1 MQPDSNNQHLLQ
13 TVLCI
18 RIILDYHKIFDHF
31 KCFSEV
37 TSMQKLIITGSNGFV
52 GSTLANNLKKNYE
65 VTCLVRHGSNVNLLP
80 ENIELKYIDYN
91 NSEAIMKLLRGQ
103 VILIHTAALTRAK
116 NWQQFKQINIDLT
129 EKLIEFY
136 NKTPSLKQFIFISSQ
151 AAAGPAPD
159 KNTPK
164 LESDE
169 CYPVTMYGKSKLLAE
184 NLIKEKAEKSW
195 TIIRPVSV
203 FGPGD
208 KDFLQYF
215 RLIKKH
221 LAMFIGFRQKYYNF
235 IFVDDLV
242 EMISKTVNNKK
253 AYNETFFAGGTDML
267 SIQQFVHYIESV
279 MNTRALHLHTPQ
291 FLLYPIAVVSEMF
304 ALFSHRPPIVNREK
318 IKEFKEDYWL
328 VSNEKTKK
336 ILDFETTGYMLDK
349 LKMTYQW
356 YKYKG
361 WI

>member
-1 MQPDSNNQHLLQ
+1 M
-13 TVLCI
+13 
-18 RIILDYHKIFDHF
+18 
-31 KCFSEV
+31 CFPEV
-37 TSMQKLIITGSNGFV
+37 TYMQKMIITGSNGFV
-52 GSTLANNLKKNYE
+52 GSALANNLKGNYE
-65 VTCLVRHGSNVNLLP
+65 VTCLVRNGSNVNLLP
-80 ENIELKYIDYN
+80 ENIEIKHIDYN
-91 NSEAIMKLLRGQ
+91 NIEEIMELLRGQ
-103 VILIHTAALTRAK
+103 DILFHTAALTRAK
-116 NWQQFKQINIDLT
+116 SWQQFKKINVDLT
-129 EKLIEFY
+129 EKLIKFY
-136 NKTPSLKQFIFISSQ
+136 NKTASLKQFIFISSQ

-159 KNTPK
+159 KNTSK

-184 NLIKEKAEKSW
+184 NLIKENAEKPW

-215 RLIKKH
+215 KLIKNR

-242 EMISKTVNNKK
+242 EMISKTINNEK
-253 AYNETFFAGGTDML
+253 AYNETFFAGGADVL

-279 MNTRALHLHTPQ
+279 MNTRALHLHVPQ
-291 FLLYPIAVVSEMF
+291 FLLSPIALVSEILT
-304 ALFSHRPPIVNREK
+304 LFSHRPPIVNREK

-336 ILDFETTGYMLDK
+336 ILDFETTGNMLDK
-349 LKMTYQW
+349 LKITYQW
-356 YKYKG
+356 YKDKG

>member
-1 MQPDSNNQHLLQ
+1 
-13 TVLCI
+13 
-18 RIILDYHKIFDHF
+18 
-31 KCFSEV
+31 
-37 TSMQKLIITGSNGFV
+37 MQKLIITGSNGFV
-52 GSTLANNLKKNYE
+52 GSALANNLLANNFKENYE

-80 ENIELKYIDYN
+80 ENIEIKYIDYN
-91 NSEAIMKLLRGQ
+91 NIEAIMELLRGQ
-103 VILIHTAALTRAK
+103 DILIHTAALTRAK
-116 NWQQFKQINIDLT
+116 NWYQFRQINIDLT
-129 EKLIEFY
+129 EKLLKIF
-136 NKTPSLKQFIFISSQ
+136 NKTPSLKQFVFISSQ

-159 KNTPK
+159 KNTPR

-184 NLIKEKAEKSW
+184 NLIKEKAEKPW

-215 RLIKKH
+215 KLIKKH
-221 LAMFIGFRQKYYNF
+221 LAMFIGFRRKYYNF

-253 AYNETFFAGGTDML
+253 AYNETFFTGGTDVL
-267 SIQQFVHYIESV
+267 SIQQFIHNIESV
-279 MNTRALHLHTPQ
+279 MNIRALHLHIPQ

-336 ILDFETTGYMLDK
+336 ILYFETSGNMLDN
-349 LKMTYQW
+349 LKITYQW
-356 YKYKG
+356 YKDIG

>member
-1 MQPDSNNQHLLQ
+1 
-13 TVLCI
+13 
-18 RIILDYHKIFDHF
+18 
-31 KCFSEV
+31 
-37 TSMQKLIITGSNGFV
+37 MQKLIITGSNGFV
-52 GSTLANNLKKNYE
+52 GSALANNLIENYE
-65 VTCLVRHGSNVNLLP
+65 VTCLVRHGSNVSLLP
-80 ENIELKYIDYN
+80 ENIEIKHIDYN
-91 NSEAIMKLLRGQ
+91 NSEAIMELLRGQ
-103 VILIHTAALTRAK
+103 DILIHTAALTRAK

-129 EKLIEFY
+129 ETLIEMY

-184 NLIKEKAEKSW
+184 NLIKGKAEKPW

-215 RLIKKH
+215 KLIKKH
-221 LAMFIGFRQKYYNF
+221 LAMFIGFRQKYYNL

-242 EMISKTVNNKK
+242 EMISKAINNEKV
-253 AYNETFFAGGTDML
+253 YNETFFARGTDVL
-267 SIQQFVHYIESV
+267 SIQQLVHYIEGV
-279 MNTRALHLHTPQ
+279 MNTRALHLHVPQ
-291 FLLYPIAVVSEMF
+291 FLLYPIAAVSEM
-304 ALFSHRPPIVNREK
+304 LTVFSYRPPIINREK
-318 IKEFKEDYWL
+318 IKEFKQDNWI
-328 VSNEKTKK
+328 VSGDKAKN
-336 ILDFETTGYMLDK
+336 ILGFETSRDMLDN
-349 LKMTYQW
+349 LKITYQW
-356 YKYKG
+356 YKDKG

>member
-1 MQPDSNNQHLLQ
+1 
-13 TVLCI
+13 
-18 RIILDYHKIFDHF
+18 
-31 KCFSEV
+31 
-37 TSMQKLIITGSNGFV
+37 MQKLIITGSNGFV
-52 GSTLANNLKKNYE
+52 GSALANNLKENYE

-80 ENIELKYIDYN
+80 ENIEIKYVDYN
-91 NSEAIMKLLRGQ
+91 NIEEVMKLLRGQ
-103 VILIHTAALTRAK
+103 DILIHTAALTRAK
-116 NWQQFKQINIDLT
+116 NWQQFKKINIDLT
-129 EKLIEFY
+129 EKLLIIF

-184 NLIKEKAEKSW
+184 NLIKEKTEKPW

-203 FGPGD
+203 FGPSD

-215 RLIKKH
+215 RLIKNH
-221 LAMFIGFRQKYYNF
+221 LAMFIGFRHKYYNF
-235 IFVDDLV
+235 IFVEDLV
-242 EMISKTVNNKK
+242 EMISKTINNEK
-253 AYNETFFAGGTDML
+253 AYSETFFAGGTDML
-267 SIQQFVHYIESV
+267 SIQQFIHNIESV
-279 MNTRALHLHTPQ
+279 MNTKALHLHIPQ
-291 FLLYPIAVVSEMF
+291 FLLYPIAMVSE
-304 ALFSHRPPIVNREK
+304 LLTVFSHRPPIVNREK

-336 ILDFETTGYMLDK
+336 VLDFETTGNMLNK
-349 LKMTYQW
+349 LKITYRW
-356 YKYKG
+356 YKEKG